1 MALLVPDKGLEP
13 LRLAAREPK
22 SRVSANSAN
31 PANNWGELNW
41 LSYSRRTFLLSKE
54 FCGFYIQCLHH
65 KAFCIKWVSRKPSL
79 FSNLYFVD
87 IFILAFSWLEVRK
100 RNTRQSLQHDPRK
113 AITELVSK
121 PLRNNIVSTF
131 YFSSWIRT
139 LGITLSSKRPE
150 HIFTLLWRYGD
161 LGAQHLRGL

>member
-1 MALLVPDKGLEP
+1 M
-13 LRLAAREPK
+13 
-22 SRVSANSAN
+22 
-31 PANNWGELNW
+31 
-41 LSYSRRTFLLSKE
+41 
-54 FCGFYIQCLHH
+54 
-65 KAFCIKWVSRKPSL
+65 
-79 FSNLYFVD
+79 FSNLSY
-87 IFILAFSWLEVRK
+87 
-100 RNTRQSLQHDPRK
+100 TTPRK

-161 LGAQHLRGL
+161 LSGTRTHIVGVRGRTPKPLEDEAI